1 MRKNRKNQISLDLE
15 ILSENNISDIS
26 GASPIENPDLVV
38 LRNPVA
44 KARFH
49 LSVYQTKFLLEMLS
63 YLKSRPNDRI
73 LEFNIR
79 KFNNSMDLD
88 SNNLGYYVDE
98 IRKMVRHVVSLPVE
112 ELPTGATSAR
122 RFKEVALIAAID
134 TDIDGKGEG
143 YIRIE
148 VADMIKPYFL
158 EIANG
163 QFFSFHKY
171 NSLVLK
177 SKYSIGIYMLLKS
190 YQRFAFFQI
199 AYKELRDIL
208 EIKPDEYHPF
218 KEFKRWILERSR
230 DEMLEKNDIFFDYEV
245 IRSTKSPKSEVQ
257 QILFTIKENPRKAE
271 IAQRLGQ
278 NSQQHFLRL
287 PESVAKPKPKPPTPP
302 LSIPPEIDENGLF
315 DTVDLSHLEK
325 AMSEISLLDDDK
337 TDSWLSDI
345 IEVYRFF
352 DKETPE
358 EVVTIFMDGLKA
370 NFYSEERILDV
381 LYFAQERV
389 SKGEKIR
396 NIMGYIKKGVEG
408 GLMGKGLAQIKRAEK
423 RMETEHQQIL
433 QWFESQ
439 SFKND
444 LKQYFVQKGINAD
457 NEIKLR
463 FLSAVKKQRKMS
475 SYFDEEGKILEHYKD
490 NFRELLGKKIAEMQ
504 GETQDSIFIRW
515 VETKQGALIE
525 KKGQRFVMK
534 KMDI

>member
-1 MRKNRKNQISLDLE
+1 MRKKSKSQILLDLE
-15 ILSENNISDIS
+15 VLEENDIS
-26 GASPIENPDLVV
+26 GTLTSSPIENPDLVV

-98 IRKMVRHVVSLPVE
+98 IRKMVRHVISLPVE
-112 ELPTGATSAR
+112 ELSGAAAGAR

-190 YQRFAFFQI
+190 YQRFALFQI
-199 AYKELRDIL
+199 SYKELRDIL
-208 EIKPDEYHPF
+208 EIKPNEYHPF

-230 DEMLEKNDIFFDYEV
+230 EEMLEKNDIYFDYEV
-245 IRSTKSPKSEVQ
+245 VRSTKSPKSEVQ
-257 QILFTIKENPRKAE
+257 QIVFTIKENPRKAE
-271 IAQRLGQ
+271 LSQRLAQ
-278 NSQQHFLRL
+278 NSHQHFVRL
-287 PESVAKPKPKPPTPP
+287 PESAAVKPKPLLP
-302 LSIPPEIDENGLF
+302 LSTLPEMNEKALF

-325 AMSEISLLDDDK
+325 AMSEISLLGDDSA
-337 TDSWLSDI
+337 TTWLTEI
-345 IEVYRFF
+345 IEAYRFF

-358 EVVTIFMDGLKA
+358 EVLTIFIDGLKA

-408 GLMGKGLAQIKRAEK
+408 GLMGKGLAQSKRVEK
-423 RMETEHQQIL
+423 QVEVEHQKIMR
-433 QWFESQ
+433 WFDSQ
-439 SFKND
+439 AFKND
-444 LKQYFVQKGINAD
+444 LKQYFIQKGINAD
-457 NEIKLR
+457 NDIKLR
-463 FLSAVKKQRKMS
+463 FLAAVKKQRKVNG
-475 SYFDEEGKILEHYKD
+475 YFDEDGKILDHYKD

>member
-1 MRKNRKNQISLDLE
+1 MRRSKKSQILLDLE
-15 ILSENNISDIS
+15 ILPKEDIS
-26 GASPIENPDLVV
+26 GGLSSSPIENPDLVV

-112 ELPTGATSAR
+112 ELPLGSASAR

-190 YQRFAFFQI
+190 YQRFGFFQV
-199 AYKELRDIL
+199 AYRELRDIL
-208 EIKPDEYHPF
+208 EIKTDEYQPF

-230 DEMLEKNDIFFDYEV
+230 EEMLEKNDIYFDYEV

-257 QILFTIKENPRKAE
+257 QIVFTIKENPRKAE
-271 IAQRLGQ
+271 ISQRLTQ
-278 NSQQHFLRL
+278 HSQQHFLRL
-287 PESVAKPKPKPPTPP
+287 PEPAVKSRVSPP
-302 LSIPPEIDENGLF
+302 LSNAPVVDENPLF
-315 DTVDLSHLEK
+315 DTVDLSHLDK
-325 AMSEISLLDDDK
+325 ALSEISLSSEGNGS
-337 TDSWLSDI
+337 SWLFDI
-345 IEVYRFF
+345 IEAYRFF

-358 EVVTIFMDGLKA
+358 EVVRIFIDGLKA
-370 NFYSEERILDV
+370 NFYTEERILDV

-389 SKGEKIR
+389 NKGEKIR

-408 GLMGKGLAQIKRAEK
+408 GLMGKGLAQVKRAEK
-423 RMETEHQQIL
+423 RTETEHQKIMY
-433 QWFESQ
+433 WYESQ
-439 SFKND
+439 EFKNY
-444 LKQYFVQKGINAD
+444 LKQYFIQKGINAD
-457 NEIKLR
+457 NDIKLR
-463 FLSAVKKQRKMS
+463 FLAAVKRQRKMN

-504 GETQDSIFIRW
+504 GEHQDAIFIRW
-515 VETKQGALIE
+515 VEMQQGVYVE